1 MDHGEIGTCVK
12 LFRVTC
18 YGSKRWIRKQT
29 VKICHQFRYC
39 HFENKDVGVNNGFV
53 NITRIVFSVVFLWFF
68 GYTSLYCLWI
78 GPTGMYYLSLD
89 KPPRALSDWEKHKAL
104 LVSWLE
110 FCLFWLLGWLTAWTA
125 ASCLLLG
132 MAQQHGGSACVWIL
146 FSMLAH
152 TSLPGVVDTE

>member
-1 MDHGEIGTCVK
+1 MVQ
-12 LFRVTC
+12 R
-18 YGSKRWIRKQT
+18 KRIRKQT
-29 VKICHQFRYC
+29 VKICHQFWYC
-39 HFENKDVGVNNGFV
+39 HFENKDVGVNNGF
-53 NITRIVFSVVFLWFF
+53 IISRWSQAFSVDLFWCF
-68 GYTSLYCLWI
+68 GYTRLYCLWI

-89 KPPRALSDWEKHKAL
+89 KPPRALSDWEKHKAS

-152 TSLPGVVDTE
+152 TSLPGVVDAE